1 MYWLV
6 GRRVRD
12 RKKRVVKRKK
22 AKQKADKNSRTK
34 QREML
39 RILKVKE
46 KDRAVSN
53 LFSAIQKQLA
63 TATAKQIV

>member
-6 GRRVRD
+6 GRRIRD

-22 AKQKADKNSRTK
+22 AKQKADKNARTK

-39 RILKVKE
+39 RILKVQEKE
-46 KDRAVSN
+46 RAVSN

-63 TATAKQIV
+63 TSKQIL